1 MLLPIDWLKEFVQ
14 TSDSPEEI
22 GDVFHNI
29 GFPLDGLS
37 NNTLDLE
44 ITPNR
49 GDAVSVYGLAR
60 ELKAKMGNKIDKYY
74 DSIEADKKTSDY
86 VTFSDRAKGVV
97 PRYAYIIARGGIIG
111 ESDNAIKDR
120 LKKIG
125 INPKNNLVDLTN
137 YLMHE
142 SGQPLHVFDLD
153 KINNLKIDFASKEEK
168 ATLLGDI
175 DISLTEENLVAYC
188 DNNVV
193 DLVGISGCRNSAVS
207 ENTKNILVQAAIF
220 DPPVIRRS
228 SKSVHVST
236 PASYRYERGVDYN
249 LPLQVLNK
257 FAMYLRKWGYEITE
271 SVDIKNTEYLPKEIT
286 INYDLI
292 NNVSGIHVGKKDINT
307 ILENLGFVINGDK
320 VTVPSWREKDIKL
333 EIDLVE
339 EVIKIIGY
347 DKITP
352 VAIDINNKK
361 GDDTELLEN
370 YYLYFADLGFTETLN
385 YSFISLA
392 EAKALDFPIEDLI
405 EVSQP
410 LSSNNQY
417 LRPSLKA
424 KLVKTVSSNPW
435 YSQVDVFEIGH
446 VFTNTDEK
454 INIGFVSTSKNN
466 NFQKFFKPE
475 EIESILPNS
484 DFGQF
489 LKLKRKC
496 YYAETEIS
504 NIKIPKVIK
513 AKFTNREYK
522 PISKFPPVVRD
533 IVFLVDKNTDVT
545 DIARDVESSNSAILI
560 CEPFDEFYKKEF
572 DNKKSVGFRIT
583 YQAMDHTLDKQ
594 EAENIHSKTVDYIKD
609 KYGSTIR

>member
-14 TSDSPEEI
+14 TDKSPEEI
-22 GDVFHNI
+22 GDIFHNI
-29 GFPLDGLS
+29 GFSLDGIS
-37 NNTLDLE
+37 RNILDLE

-97 PRYAYIIARGGIIG
+97 PRYAYIIARDGKIG
-111 ESDNAIKDR
+111 ESDNTIKNR
-120 LKKIG
+120 LKEIE

-153 KINNLKIDFASKEEK
+153 KISNLKIDFASEEEK

-175 DISLTEENLVAYC
+175 DITLTEENLVAYC
-188 DNNVV
+188 DNKIV

-220 DPPVIRRS
+220 DPPTIRRS

-236 PASYRYERGVDYN
+236 PASYRYERGTDCN
-249 LPLQVLNK
+249 MPLQVLNK
-257 FAMYLRKWGYEITE
+257 FADYLKKWGYKVTE
-271 SVDIKNTEYLPKEIT
+271 SVDINNSKYSPKEIN

-292 NNVSGIHVGKKDINT
+292 DNISGIHVGKKDVNT
-307 ILENLGFVINGDK
+307 ILENLGFAINNGKVI
-320 VTVPSWREKDIKL
+320 VPSWREGDIKL

-352 VAIDINNKK
+352 VAIDINDTK
-361 GDDTELLEN
+361 GDSTELFEN
-370 YYLYFADLGFTETLN
+370 YYSYFADLGFTETLN
-385 YSFISLA
+385 YSFISPS
-392 EAKALDFPIEDLI
+392 EAKALNYPVENLV

-410 LSSNNQY
+410 LSRNNQY

-424 KLVKTVSSNPW
+424 KLAKTISSNPW

-446 VFTNTDEK
+446 VFTNTEEK
-454 INIGFVSTSKNN
+454 INIGFASTSKNN
-466 NFQKFFKPE
+466 RFQKYFKPE
-475 EIESILPNS
+475 EIETILPDS

-504 NIKIPKVIK
+504 NIKIPKILK
-513 AKFTNREYK
+513 AKLTDKEYK

-533 IVFLVDKNTDVT
+533 IVFLINRNVDITDVAM
-545 DIARDVESSNSAILI
+545 DIQDSNGAILL
-560 CEPFDEFYKKEF
+560 CEPFDEFYKAEF
-572 DNKKSVGFRIT
+572 NNKKSVGLRIT
-583 YQAMDHTLDKQ
+583 YQAMDHTLDAQ
-594 EAENIHSKTVDYIKD
+594 EAENIHSKTVDYIKE